1 MKKTLLALSLC
12 LISFPALYADE
23 ASTSYTLPE
32 DPIWTAA
39 SDKTYFKPAGN
50 SLATAF
56 TLVVDLKEDAFL
68 ALFNNEYDAS
78 AGGTVDNPAE
88 IPGSDFLT
96 FNNVDT
102 LSQTKTQYVKSVL
115 DENTWQMT
123 NVEYVENG
131 LTLTGNK
138 VSNFTTFF
146 NDAQAKGSTLTGAAL
161 TITMQQDGG
170 KMKGLLSIKMVWDNA
185 VETEVFGSVALSSN
199 SLQKIQVNSDLIEKA
214 YLIEEYVDNTAM
226 KDLNKQVAGIFPPPP
241 VDPDE
246 PTEPTPSDPTVPEPT
261 TTTLG
266 LLALAG
272 LAARRRRK

>member
-12 LISFPALYADE
+12 LISFPALYAEE

-68 ALFNNEYDAS
+68 ALFNDEFDAS
-78 AGGTVDNPAE
+78 VGGTKDNPAE
-88 IPGSDFLT
+88 VPGSNFLT

-102 LSQTKTQYVKSVL
+102 LSQTKTQYVESVL
-115 DENTWQMT
+115 DESTWQKT
-123 NVEYVENG
+123 NVETVENG

-138 VSNFTTFF
+138 VSGFTAFF
-146 NDAQAKGSTLTGAAL
+146 NDAKAEGSTLTGAAL
-161 TITMQQDGG
+161 TITMQQNGD

-185 VETEVFGSVALSSN
+185 KETEVFGAVALSGD
-199 SLQKIQVNSDLIEKA
+199 SLEKIQVNSDLIEKA